1 MYNTIVKKR
10 CTFAIVR
17 TILFRCISVSCISV
31 GQYLHFRACFKQYC
45 RKARSTII
53 ILSNIQRNLVTKT
66 GFYNAQLMNTK
77 YATHVNDCFELL
89 VYGFLQTTIRYFLFL
104 HLVCCTK
111 HYYFFRDSVIDFKV
125 YRSTWIKRNL
135 INFNVLV
142 TN

>member
-17 TILFRCISVSCISV
+17 TILFRCISVSS
-31 GQYLHFRACFKQYC
+31 ACFKQYC

-77 YATHVNDCFELL
+77 YATHVNDCFEFLYNTCFGYFL
-89 VYGFLQTTIRYFLFL
+89 AFLQTTIRYFLFL

-135 INFNVLV
+135 MNFNVLV